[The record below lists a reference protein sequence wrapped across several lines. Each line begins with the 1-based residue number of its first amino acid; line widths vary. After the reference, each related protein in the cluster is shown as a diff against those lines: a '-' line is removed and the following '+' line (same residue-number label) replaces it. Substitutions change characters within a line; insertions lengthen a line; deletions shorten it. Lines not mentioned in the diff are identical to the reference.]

1 MGLIIVIACAVFTT
15 VFIVFWKSQ
24 ENEQGEITNAP
35 PSQKK
40 SPSNQSGAEFEQEL
54 HDFVANILPS
64 SGAVF
69 DSLIIEDERG
79 TTQID
84 LILILPSAFIV
95 VEAKQ
100 MSGLIVGGQYN
111 KRWMQFLAGGRSRFF
126 FQNPFRQNYRHM
138 KALESLTGVPI
149 DTMGSAVVFGGRCTL
164 GEKMPQLV
172 FKDKES
178 FGLYVQQLLPSPTLF
193 TEEQIEF
200 LCGKIAFAKQAGSQ
214 AQARH
219 IQSLTH

>member
-1 MGLIIVIACAVFTT
+1 MEISKKGQEGATDTT
-15 VFIVFWKSQ
+15 
-24 ENEQGEITNAP
+24 

-40 SPSNQSGAEFEQEL
+40 SPTNPSGIEFEQEL
-54 HDFVANILPS
+54 HDLVANNLPS
-64 SGAVF
+64 SGSVF

-84 LILILPSAFIV
+84 LIVILPTAFIV

-100 MSGLIVGGQYN
+100 MAGLIVGGQYD
-111 KRWMQFLAGGRSRFF
+111 KRWIQFLAAGRRRFF

-138 KALESLTGVPI
+138 KALEALTGVSL
-149 DTMGSAVVFGGRCTL
+149 DSMVSAVVFGGRCKL
-164 GEKMPQLV
+164 GENMPKLV

-178 FGLYVQQLLPSPTLF
+178 FLLYLQQLPPSPVLF

-214 AQARH
+214 AQERH
-219 IQSLTH
+219 IQSLSH

>member
-1 MGLIIVIACAVFTT
+1 
-15 VFIVFWKSQ
+15 
-24 ENEQGEITNAP
+24 
-35 PSQKK
+35 
-40 SPSNQSGAEFEQEL
+40 
-54 HDFVANILPS
+54 
-64 SGAVF
+64 
-69 DSLIIEDERG
+69 
-79 TTQID
+79 
-84 LILILPSAFIV
+84 
-95 VEAKQ
+95 
-100 MSGLIVGGQYN
+100 
-111 KRWMQFLAGGRSRFF
+111 
-126 FQNPFRQNYRHM
+126 M

-149 DTMGSAVVFGGRCTL
+149 DTMVSAVVFGGRCTL

-178 FGLYVQQLLPSPTLF
+178 FGLHVQQLLPSPTLF